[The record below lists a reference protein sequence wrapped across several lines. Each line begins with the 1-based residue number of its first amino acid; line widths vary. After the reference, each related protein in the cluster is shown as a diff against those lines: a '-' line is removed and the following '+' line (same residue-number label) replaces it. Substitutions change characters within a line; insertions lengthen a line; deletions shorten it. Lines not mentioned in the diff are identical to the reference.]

1 MAIAAPISG
10 TLSDRIGSQ
19 VLSTLGMSVL
29 AAGLFLLSRI
39 GPDTPLS
46 SVAVALAVVGL
57 GSGIFISPNTSA
69 LMGSAPRHRQGI
81 ASGVL
86 ATARNVGMVLGVGLA
101 GAIVTTILTQGQA
114 MGSTAALFDGVSA
127 AFLVASGV
135 AGLGILTSAIRGTS

>member
-1 MAIAAPISG
+1 
-10 TLSDRIGSQ
+10 
-19 VLSTLGMSVL
+19 
-29 AAGLFLLSRI
+29 
-39 GPDTPLS
+39 
-46 SVAVALAVVGL
+46 
-57 GSGIFISPNTSA
+57 
-69 LMGSAPRHRQGI
+69 MGSAPHHRQGI

-114 MGSTAALFDGVSA
+114 MGSTTALFDGVSA